1 MKNDSKGF
9 HQLKPQWM
17 AFLLFEMEKSEKEL

>member
-9 HQLKPQWM
+9 QLKPRWM